1 MMNWIFR
8 AGKPGAATTPRGMS
22 NTGASKAAPAT
33 RSRRV
38 KLGVAMDVLIFGA
51 GRESTANGAANL
63 VRGRQQGSPGDKR
76 FINFRRERPLF
87 EAAEAQYLPS
97 TPSGPAHHVAQTH
110 LARGRNTRRR
120 HRHRFSCRR
129 PEPRRI

>member
-8 AGKPGAATTPRGMS
+8 AGKPGAATTPRGIS

-63 VRGRQQGSPGDKR
+63 VRGRQQGGPGDQR
-76 FINFRRERPLF
+76 YINFRRERRLF
-87 EAAEAQYLPS
+87 GAAEAQYPAKDTIGARSPCRSNPSRSRPQHLPP
-97 TPSGPAHHVAQTH
+97 PSPS
-110 LARGRNTRRR
+110 LL
-120 HRHRFSCRR
+120 
-129 PEPRRI
+129 PPPPRTA